1 MTGIEVARA
10 VVTEKQCHLARPRQ
24 EQAPG
29 EPIQYDCKPTFTGSH
44 KGWFYVDLFSAS
56 AITQI
61 YDAINETNREKY
73 SRLPLPKMA
82 QIAFQLSA

>member
-44 KGWFYVDLFSAS
+44 KGW
-56 AITQI
+56 Q
-61 YDAINETNREKY
+61 KY
-73 SRLPLPKMA
+73 LKSEGWVA
-82 QIAFQLSA
+82 V